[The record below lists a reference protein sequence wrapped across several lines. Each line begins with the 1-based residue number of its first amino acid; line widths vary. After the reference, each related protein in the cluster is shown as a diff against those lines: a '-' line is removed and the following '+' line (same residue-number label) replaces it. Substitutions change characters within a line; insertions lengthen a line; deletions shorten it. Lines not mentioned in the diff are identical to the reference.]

1 MRLLATFIMS
11 VLLAWPARAQIEP
24 WKQVGGWDV
33 NVDRSLKNSCFILF
47 KGTRGTV
54 VRLGFTAERDMHW
67 FLAHDDW
74 KSLEEGKA
82 YVTSVSFD
90 NGAPYTGPMK
100 GKAMGGGVV
109 ALSATFADATV
120 WKRFLG
126 EFMRGNR
133 MRVTYGGQQIALLN
147 LQNSAAAGE
156 ALLACQTSFD
166 GKAPGSGPPAGG
178 DPFAP
183 RGGQPPDQKDPFKR

>member
-1 MRLLATFIMS
+1 MRLLASIIVAVMI
-11 VLLAWPARAQIEP
+11 AWPAAAQIEL
-24 WKQVGGWDV
+24 WKHVGGWDV
-33 NVDRSLKNSCFILF
+33 NVDRSLKNGCYIYF

-54 VRLGFTAERDMHW
+54 IRIGFTEGRDMHW

-74 KSLEEGKA
+74 KSLEDGKA
-82 YVTSVSFD
+82 YETSVHFD

-100 GKAMGGGVV
+100 GRSMGGATV
-109 ALSATFADATV
+109 ALTATFADATV

-133 MRVTYGGQQIALLN
+133 MRVTYGGRQIALIN
-147 LQNSAAAGE
+147 LQNSYVAGE
-156 ALLACQTSFD
+156 ALLACQASFD
-166 GKAPGSGPPAGG
+166 RAAPGAAPA

-183 RGGQPPDQKDPFKR
+183 RTGQPPDQKDPFKR

>member
-1 MRLLATFIMS
+1 MRRLACIIGACA
-11 VLLAWPARAQIEP
+11 LAWPAVAQIEL
-24 WKQVGGWDV
+24 WKHVNGWDV
-33 NVDRSLKNSCFILF
+33 NVDRSLRNGCLIFF
-47 KGTRGTV
+47 KGSRGTV
-54 VRLGFTAERDMHW
+54 IRIGFTETRDMHW

-74 KSLEEGKA
+74 KSLEDGKA
-82 YVTSVSFD
+82 YETSVYFD

-100 GKAMGGGVV
+100 GRSMGGGIV

-133 MRVTYGGQQIALLN
+133 MRIVYGGRQIALIN
-147 LQNSAAAGE
+147 LQNSYGAGE
-156 ALLACQTSFD
+156 ALLACQAQFD
-166 GKAPGSGPPAGG
+166 GVVPGSTTTGG

-183 RGGQPPDQKDPFKR
+183 RPDQRPSNDPFNKR